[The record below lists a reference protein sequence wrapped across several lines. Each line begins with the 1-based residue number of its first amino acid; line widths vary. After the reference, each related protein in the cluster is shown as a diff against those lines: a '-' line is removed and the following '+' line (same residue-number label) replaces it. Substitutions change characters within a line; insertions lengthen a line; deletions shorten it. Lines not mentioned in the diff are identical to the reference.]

1 MVFKS
6 DARLS
11 AAKEE
16 LPPNEERISNR
27 TGQRENWIVLAGFFA
42 FLSGLDAWVST
53 QFWDFEPSI
62 GPPADGSV
70 GIALGFKVD
79 FP

>member
-6 DARLS
+6 DGRLS

-16 LPPNEERISNR
+16 LPQNEERISNR
-27 TGQRENWIVLAGFFA
+27 AGQRENWIVLAGFIA

-62 GPPADGSV
+62 GPPADGFV